1 MKKSIM
7 SRSRAVVLPLLAA
20 LSLSLLVI
28 GIASCKQGEGE
39 RCQVAADC
47 QDGFIC
53 NQATQTCAKTT
64 GGGIDATVP
73 DGPPITIDAP
83 VAIDAAPDAP

>member
-1 MKKSIM
+1 MKKLI
-7 SRSRAVVLPLLAA
+7 AFPLLAL
-20 LSLSLLVI
+20 LSLFVV
-28 GIASCKQGEGE
+28 GVASCKQGEGD

-47 QDGFIC
+47 TDGLIC

-73 DGPPITIDAP
+73 DAPIVIDAP
-83 VAIDAAPDAP
+83 TVIDAPPDAP